1 MYVLEDINRGTYL
14 NLSISLFG
22 RALFKNVHL
31 KIVIIT
37 YITKET
43 TTNNNPKAKT
53 PYAINISSDNPLKY
67 LTNPSVSI
75 FIVPAKVSPLK
86 KCLKII

>member
-1 MYVLEDINRGTYL
+1 MYVLEDINRSTYL

-31 KIVIIT
+31 KIVIEN
-37 YITKET
+37 YNTKET
-43 TTNNNPKAKT
+43 ITSNNPNAKT

-67 LTNPSVSI
+67 RTIPSVSI

-86 KCLKII
+86 KHYEL